1 VRGIHARPI
10 TREAFAPYGWV
21 LDAPASGN
29 RENFAGEV
37 ANLRSSARANLALA
51 RAPLLA
57 PGERL
62 TKMERHPFSTQA
74 FFPLDVERYVVVG
87 APERDG
93 APDMARAEAFLV
105 PGTAGIVYRANV
117 WHRPMAVVAGAGV
130 FAMLVHDDGGPD
142 DTHWA
147 EVDGPAVVW

>member
-1 VRGIHARPI
+1 VNEIRARPI
-10 TREAFAPYGWV
+10 TREGFAPYGWV
-21 LDAPASGN
+21 LDAPASGD
-29 RENFAGEV
+29 RENFAAEV
-37 ANLRSSARANLALA
+37 ANLRGSARANLALA

-62 TKMERHPFSTQA
+62 TRMERHPFSTQA
-74 FFPLDVERYVVVG
+74 FLPLDVERYLVVG
-87 APERDG
+87 APDRDG
-93 APDMARAEAFLV
+93 APDMSRAEAFVV
-105 PGTAGIVYRANV
+105 PGTVGVAYRANA

-147 EVDGPAVVW
+147 EVEGPVLSW